1 MTKETKT
8 PTVDTDVN
16 VTGFLARLRAFKK
29 SNERDVTVTLPECG
43 ETVTY
48 PGFVSHATIM
58 KVFKKSGGQ
67 KGTAKMASVAIATLC
82 RFGPEGEQISH
93 TDVAELLP
101 NRDVTFLSG
110 KCLGVEDDDD
120 DGDDDEGNALSG

>member
-1 MTKETKT
+1 MTKVTSKPATKEFQT
-8 PTVDTDVN
+8 EI
-16 VTGFLARLRAFKK
+16 GFLARLREFKK
-29 SNERDVTVTLPECG
+29 SNEGDVTVTLPECG
-43 ETVTY
+43 EIVTY

-58 KVFKKSGGQ
+58 KIFKKSGGQ

-82 RFGPEGEQISH
+82 RFGPEAEQISH

-110 KCLGVEDDDD
+110 KCLGVEDDDE
-120 DGDDDEGNALSG
+120 DDDEGNV

>member
-1 MTKETKT
+1 VTKETETTETK
-8 PTVDTDVN
+8 N
-16 VTGFLARLRAFKK
+16 IQAAAGFLARLRDFKK
-29 SNERDVTVTLPECG
+29 ANEGDVTVTLPECG

-58 KVFKKSGGQ
+58 KIFKKSGGQ
-67 KGTAKMASVAIATLC
+67 KGTAKMAAVAIATLC
-82 RFGPEGEQISH
+82 RFGPESEQISH

-110 KCLGVEDDDD
+110 KCLGVDDDEE
-120 DGDDDEGNALSG
+120 DDDEGNAFSG

>member
-1 MTKETKT
+1 MNDKETMINKEKEQF
-8 PTVDTDVN
+8 VKDGL
-16 VTGFLARLRAFKK
+16 GFLARLREYKAA
-29 SNERDVTVTLPECG
+29 NESDVTVTLPECG

-58 KVFKKSGGQ
+58 KIYKKSGGQ

-82 RFGPEGEQISH
+82 SFGPEFQKISH

-110 KCLGVEDDDD
+110 KCLGVDDDD
-120 DGDDDEGNALSG
+120 DEDDDEGND